1 MTKSNDAGS
10 AITGFHAHVYY
21 TPETKPLAA
30 WLRAEAENAFSVLL
44 GRWHDMPVG
53 PHTSAMYQIAFSQ
66 EEFGRFIPWL
76 MLQGAGLDI
85 LVHPLTG
92 NDYDD
97 HVRYGL
103 WLGNKL
109 PLKADVLRQEE

>member
-1 MTKSNDAGS
+1 MMPKGEVTET

-30 WLRAEAENAFSVLL
+30 RLRDEAERNFAVVL
-44 GRWHDMPVG
+44 GHWHDAPIG
-53 PHTSAMYQIAFSQ
+53 PHTASMYQIAFAK
-66 EEFGRFIPWL
+66 EEFGCFVPWL

-85 LVHPLTG
+85 LIHPLTG

-97 HVRYGL
+97 HVLYGL

-109 PLKADVLRQEE
+109 PLNADVLR